1 MFEPLARKPID
12 VTFAAAGV
20 FVLESRH
27 DRVFR
32 MEDTAH
38 DFLKVLLVSAG
49 QGALVRGG
57 KRDALGPGVVAVV
70 PACCRHRIEDVRPLS
85 LYAVCVEPG
94 VLAAL
99 PVSARGLGQAR
110 VFPHATW
117 AADARGL
124 IRQMLHEQTLRRAGG
139 EALLLGLAWQLLGLV
154 LGGAGGVGA
163 ARGPAKAESPASAA
177 TLAKTRVA
185 AYARELER
193 TFFEERRID
202 AAATRLGL
210 SRRRFTTL
218 FREVA
223 GDTWFNTVRALRLAH
238 ARRLLR
244 ETGRSVTSICYE
256 CGFEDVSNFY
266 RAFRAAERASPDAWR
281 RKMGATGP
289 GKSVQVPR

>member
-1 MFEPLARKPID
+1 MFEPLARKPIA
-12 VTFAAAGV
+12 VTFGAAGI

-27 DRVFR
+27 DRGFR

-38 DFLKVLLVSAG
+38 DFPKVLLVLAG
-49 QGALVRGG
+49 EGAFVRGTKRESLGPGALV
-57 KRDALGPGVVAVV
+57 LV
-70 PACCRHRIEDVRPLS
+70 PAGCRHWIEDQRPLS
-85 LYAVCVEPG
+85 LYAVCVERR

-99 PVSARGLGQAR
+99 PASARGLGQAR
-110 VFPHATW
+110 VFAHASW

-154 LGGAGGVGA
+154 LRGAGTAREERGA
-163 ARGPAKAESPASAA
+163 GALAA
-177 TLAKTRVA
+177 GLAKTRVT

-193 TFFEERRID
+193 TFFEDRQID
-202 AAATRLGL
+202 GAAAKLGL

-218 FREVA
+218 FREAA
-223 GDTWFNTVRALRLAH
+223 GDTWFNTVRELRLAH

-256 CGFEDVSNFY
+256 CGFEDISNFY
-266 RAFRAAERASPDAWR
+266 RAFRAAERTSPDAWR
-281 RKMGATGP
+281 RGLANEQP
-289 GKSVQVPR
+289 RQVPR

>member
-1 MFEPLARKPID
+1 MEMFEPLARKPIA

-27 DRVFR
+27 DRTFR

-38 DFLKVLLVSAG
+38 DFLKVLLVLAG
-49 QGALVRGG
+49 EGALVRGG
-57 KRDALGPGVVAVV
+57 KREALGPGALALV
-70 PACCRHRIEDVRPLS
+70 PAGCRHRIEDERPLS

-99 PVSARGLGQAR
+99 PASARGLGTAR
-110 VFPHATW
+110 IFPQATW
-117 AADARGL
+117 SADARGL

-154 LGGAGGVGA
+154 LRGAGGVSGV
-163 ARGPAKAESPASAA
+163 RGSAKKAEQPASAS

-193 TFFEERRID
+193 TFFEERQIN
-202 AAATRLGL
+202 AAAARLGL

-281 RKMGATGP
+281 RKMGAV
-289 GKSVQVPR
+289 KAAQVPR

>member
-1 MFEPLARKPID
+1 MEMFEPLARKPIA

-27 DRVFR
+27 DRTFR

-38 DFLKVLLVSAG
+38 DFLKVLLVLAG
-49 QGALVRGG
+49 EGALVRGG
-57 KRDALGPGVVAVV
+57 KREALGPGALALV
-70 PACCRHRIEDVRPLS
+70 PAGCRHRIEDERPLS

-99 PVSARGLGQAR
+99 PASARGLGTAR
-110 VFPHATW
+110 VFPQATW
-117 AADARGL
+117 SADARGL

-154 LGGAGGVGA
+154 LRGAGGVSGV
-163 ARGPAKAESPASAA
+163 RGSAKKAEQPANAS

-185 AYARELER
+185 AYTRELER
-193 TFFEERRID
+193 TFFEERQIN
-202 AAATRLGL
+202 AAAARLGL

-281 RKMGATGP
+281 RKMGAV
-289 GKSVQVPR
+289 KAAQVPR